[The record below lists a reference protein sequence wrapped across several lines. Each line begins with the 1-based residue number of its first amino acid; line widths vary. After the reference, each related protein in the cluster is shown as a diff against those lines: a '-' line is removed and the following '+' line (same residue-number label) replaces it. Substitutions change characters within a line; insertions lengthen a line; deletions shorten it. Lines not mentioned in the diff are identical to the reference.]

1 MSLDAADKL
10 TPPLHL
16 ASILKSLSPK
26 GVSNDRIIVASPSYM
41 TNLTVILTETSTS
54 TLQHYLGWKLTQ
66 AYYSRVEAEE
76 LKPYTR
82 FVNELQGKDPDSTPE
97 RWRTCV
103 KYVDGGLGWILSR
116 FFVEKAFSEKA
127 KEFGDQIV
135 SDIKDTFIEKLKVT
149 EWMDKKVIDLAIEK
163 VHKIVQKIGYPTKVY
178 RDILIPSK
186 LSILMTNRAQTS
198 WIRHLSK
205 TTTAQSTSQQ
215 RPISKILSPSTDSK

>member
-1 MSLDAADKL
+1 MSLGSADKL
-10 TPPLHL
+10 TPAIHL
-16 ASILKSLSPK
+16 ASILRSLSPK

-41 TNLTVILTETSTS
+41 TNLTIILAETSTT
-54 TLQHYLGWKLTQ
+54 TLQHYLGWKFVQ
-66 AYYSRVEAEE
+66 AYYSRVEADE

-82 FVNELQGKDPDSTPE
+82 FINELQGKDPDSTPE

-149 EWMDKKVIDLAIEK
+149 DWMDKEVVDLAIEK
-163 VHKIVQKIGYPTKVY
+163 VHKIVQKIGYPTKVSRY
-178 RDILIPSK
+178 SFTRTK
-186 LSILMTNRAQTS
+186 F
-198 WIRHLSK
+198 
-205 TTTAQSTSQQ
+205 TALTMSRVQ
-215 RPISKILSPSTDSK
+215 I